1 MLSIS
6 VIGCKKTNN
15 ISTDVVKNPASL
27 EQKKNINHAIIEF
40 ETLEHNFGDIME
52 GEKLTYAFKFKNTG
66 KSDLVITSVSSTCGC
81 TVTDF
86 PNVPIKP
93 GEQGNIMITFNSSGK
108 TGKQVKI
115 ITVATNAIPSETQ
128 LTIKANVK
136 KP

>member
-1 MLSIS
+1 MY
-6 VIGCKKTNN
+6 KRQ

-81 TVTDF
+81 TVTE
-86 PNVPIKP
+86 V
-93 GEQGNIMITFNSSGK
+93 ITKSDLPVFLN
-108 TGKQVKI
+108 
-115 ITVATNAIPSETQ
+115 
-128 LTIKANVK
+128 LKA
-136 KP
+136 